1 MIFLLLPEVVIAITV
16 SLFFPRA
23 SICLENINLKLK
35 SLPIAV
41 RAEVS
46 VVSAKAAIAFLF
58 FLYLTVSYVAR
69 CCASAALP
77 PFPNKS
83 ILPPLFNEFKEFSHN
98 FKKFSFFDKKIFLVI
113 KFNSFISFFK
123 ILFTKIIFFIVKI
136 I

>member
-58 FLYLTVSYVAR
+58 FL
-69 CCASAALP
+69 
-77 PFPNKS
+77 
-83 ILPPLFNEFKEFSHN
+83 
-98 FKKFSFFDKKIFLVI
+98 
-113 KFNSFISFFK
+113 
-123 ILFTKIIFFIVKI
+123 
-136 I
+136 